1 MGAAHEID
9 QGHRIGRVLIAAPR
23 QVPVRSHEDELVRI
37 KCCRIGGID
46 VEDDERDAAPRGC
59 LDDACDTHG
68 RIETDERIVW
78 AKRIVSDRPS
88 RSQKCGARQPGTD
101 DDVKR
106 PMEKGGCGLPR
117 RAADMKN
124 PACDAATRAT
134 GARTWTY

>member
-46 VEDDERDAAPRGC
+46 VEDDERDAAPR
-59 LDDACDTHG
+59 
-68 RIETDERIVW
+68 
-78 AKRIVSDRPS
+78 
-88 RSQKCGARQPGTD
+88 
-101 DDVKR
+101 
-106 PMEKGGCGLPR
+106 EKGGCGLPR